1 MTALN
6 PIAALPETTGAA
18 AAGSSPQ
25 RGATADTFLQLL
37 VAQLRTQNPLEPE
50 KGTEFV
56 TQLAQ
61 FNSLEQLIGIR
72 AELDALLRSTTQGGA
87 TSGTSVRTSSGRP
100 IPEAPTTQDHA
111 R

>member
-1 MTALN
+1 MTVLN

-18 AAGSSPQ
+18 AAGSTPQ

-72 AELDALLRSTTQGGA
+72 SELDALRKSIAPGGA
-87 TSGTSVRTSSGRP
+87 TPGTSVRTSSGRS
-100 IPEAPTTQDHA
+100 ITEALTAQDHA

>member
-1 MTALN
+1 MTTLN
-6 PIAALPETTGAA
+6 RIDAAPETAGATAA
-18 AAGSSPQ
+18 ASSPQ

-37 VAQLRTQNPLEPE
+37 VAQLRTQNPLEPQ

-61 FNSLEQLIGIR
+61 FNSLEQLIAIR
-72 AELDALLRSTTQGGA
+72 TELDVLLRITAQGVASSGTG
-87 TSGTSVRTSSGRP
+87 TSGGSVP
-100 IPEAPTTQDHA
+100 DALKAQDLF